1 MKHRNGKKYP
11 SYTKDLPWNSYMSSS
26 EIQKDITFLPQMV
39 VLKMGLYKY
48 ILNDLVK

>member
-1 MKHRNGKKYP
+1 MEKKYL